1 MKLEVRNVTKNKK
14 RRLTCANPHSV
25 MRLYYEPSKMSIGGL
40 KKCL

>member
-1 MKLEVRNVTKNKK
+1 MLQKIKKDGSLESKP
-14 RRLTCANPHSV
+14 PHSV

>member
-1 MKLEVRNVTKNKK
+1 MLQKIKK
-14 RRLTCANPHSV
+14 MAHLRKPPHSV